1 MNKFIVAGIG
11 TEVGKTV
18 VSAILTTC
26 LEGEYWKPIQC
37 GNEEDLDTV
46 LMKKLIDAALYP
58 IHESAYTLK
67 APLSPHHAARIENI
81 SICVEKI
88 VPPQTTRPLII
99 ESAGGI
105 FVPLTAKTLSFD
117 LFKSWNIPWIV
128 VSRHYLGS
136 INHTLLTFDALK
148 RNNISVAGVVF
159 NGHPNH
165 DSENAILEFSQVPI
179 LGRLLP
185 ESNINQ
191 QTIQRYAK
199 LWKPHL
205 SQIL

>member
-1 MNKFIVAGIG
+1 MKKFIVAGIG
-11 TEVGKTV
+11 TGVGKTV

-26 LEGEYWKPIQC
+26 LQGEYWKPIQC
-37 GNEEDLDTV
+37 GDEEDLDTV
-46 LMKKLIDAALYP
+46 LMKKLIDMAMYP
-58 IHESAYTLK
+58 IHEPAYSLQ
-67 APLSPHHAARIENI
+67 APLSPHHAARLENI
-81 SICVEKI
+81 SIRLENI

-105 FVPLTAKTLSFD
+105 FVPLTAKILSFD
-117 LFKSWNIPWIV
+117 LFKSWSIPWIV

-136 INHTLLTFDALK
+136 INHTLLTLDALK
-148 RNNISVAGVVF
+148 RNNISIAGVIF
-159 NGHPNH
+159 NGPPNH
-165 DSENAILEFSQVPI
+165 DSENTILEFSQVPV

-185 ESNINQ
+185 ESNINP

-199 LWKPHL
+199 LWQPHL

>member
-18 VSAILTTC
+18 VAAILTTC
-26 LEGEYWKPIQC
+26 LQGEYWKPIQC
-37 GNEEDLDTV
+37 GDEEDLDTTI
-46 LMKKLIDAALYP
+46 MKKWIDTTLYP
-58 IHESAYTLK
+58 IHPSVYTLQ
-67 APLSPHHAARIENI
+67 APLSPHHAARLEKI
-81 SICVEKI
+81 SICVENI
-88 VPPQTTRPLII
+88 VLPQTKRPLII
-99 ESAGGI
+99 ESVGGI

-148 RNNISVAGVVF
+148 RNNISIAGIVF
-159 NGHPNH
+159 NGLPNH
-165 DSENAILEFSQVPI
+165 DSESVILEFSQVPV

-185 ESNINQ
+185 ESTINPQ
-191 QTIQRYAK
+191 IIQRYAK
-199 LWKPHL
+199 LWQPHL